1 MDGRRENVSQGRKC
15 GAAEG
20 TGPIAEGV
28 KEPDKME
35 GGLLSVN
42 DCKEEIKTGRVVR
55 NTARREEVNGN
66 ILGGWTRRERRRTG
80 VYASGGMAR
89 RFGGG
94 GGGR

>member
-1 MDGRRENVSQGRKC
+1 MSQGRKC

-42 DCKEEIKTGRVVR
+42 DSKEEIKTGRVVR
-55 NTARREEVNGN
+55 NTARREEVNGS
-66 ILGGWTRRERRRTG
+66 ILGGWTRRERRRIG

-94 GGGR
+94 GGR

>member
-1 MDGRRENVSQGRKC
+1 MFNKRATHQLHLPYFTALIITVEDVNMDLTVTKRDENVSQRGKC

-42 DCKEEIKTGRVVR
+42 DCKGE
-55 NTARREEVNGN
+55 
-66 ILGGWTRRERRRTG
+66 
-80 VYASGGMAR
+80 
-89 RFGGG
+89 
-94 GGGR
+94 

>member
-1 MDGRRENVSQGRKC
+1 MSQGGKC

-28 KEPDKME
+28 KEPDKTE

-42 DCKEEIKTGRVVR
+42 ECKEEIKTGRVVR
-55 NTARREEVNGN
+55 NTARREEVNGS
-66 ILGGWTRRERRRTG
+66 ILGGWTRRERRRRRRIG

-94 GGGR
+94 GR